1 MTGFAWLLPWLLAML
16 LAGPVA
22 RANDFELIKPS
33 VVRIFSK
40 GGEGRTQVGTGF
52 VVQVEGET
60 AFIVTASHV
69 VEGDPAP
76 QVEFYSARNKRY
88 KAEIGRLEGD
98 DPRGIAYL
106 VVRDRLIAARRIAPL
121 PFMAEGN
128 LKGGDE
134 VFLMGFGQG
143 QGDWAIIRATVASI
157 EGRNIRLDGRVEPG
171 NSGGPV
177 LHRGQVAG
185 VVTQTRNNFGIASP
199 AMVVNLTLKGWGVET
214 ALGSALKFDEVSK
227 ALEKRG
233 AEQRDVETPRK
244 EAPAPLPVPAPPV
257 AALNLNGQFVGRSF
271 SRGADGQQYVC
282 DMATVFS
289 HAGNQASANFQNNCG
304 DYGVMQGVLTGN
316 LYNGQLNSA
325 SVGYCQVSAQV
336 QQGGAVMTGQFQCVG
351 LTGSFSLSRVQ

>member
-1 MTGFAWLLPWLLAML
+1 MSRFVRMWSWLLAMAL
-16 LAGPVA
+16 PGAPA
-22 RANDFELIKPS
+22 WANDFEAIKPS
-33 VVRIFSK
+33 VVRVFSK
-40 GGEGRTQVGTGF
+40 GGEGRAQVGTGF
-52 VVQVEGET
+52 VVQVDGDT

-76 QVEFYSARNKRY
+76 QVEFFSARNKRI

-106 VVRDRLIAARRIAPL
+106 VVRDRLISARRIAAL

-143 QGDWAIIRATVASI
+143 QGDWAVIRATVASI

-177 LHRGQVAG
+177 LRRGQVAG
-185 VVTQTRNNFGIASP
+185 VVTQTRDNFGIASP
-199 AMVVNLTLKGWGVET
+199 AMVVNLTLKGWGVE
-214 ALGSALKFDEVSK
+214 AAISNSPKFDEVSK

-233 AEQRDVETPRK
+233 VEPQRKETPS
-244 EAPAPLPVPAPPV
+244 PAPLPAPPR
-257 AALNLNGQFVGRSF
+257 ATLNLNGQYVGRSF
-271 SRGADGQQYVC
+271 SRGADGQQYIC

-289 HAGNQASANFQNNCG
+289 HSGNQANANFQNNCG
-304 DYGVMQGVLTGN
+304 DYGTMQGLLSGT

-325 SVGYCQVSAQV
+325 SVGYCQVTAQV
-336 QQGGAVMTGQFQCVG
+336 QQEGAVMTGQFQCIG